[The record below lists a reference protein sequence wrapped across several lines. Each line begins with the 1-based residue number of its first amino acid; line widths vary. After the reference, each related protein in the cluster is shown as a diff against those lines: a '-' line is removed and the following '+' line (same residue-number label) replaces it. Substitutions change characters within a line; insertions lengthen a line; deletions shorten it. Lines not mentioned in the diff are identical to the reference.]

1 MESARPRSFAATVE
15 DTVARSHHLLIRIQ
29 TLLTSSQA
37 MIDAT
42 RLRIRDSRTLI
53 ADANTLR
60 IPAAHPVQSREGFL
74 PAELIW
80 AA

>member
-1 MESARPRSFAATVE
+1 MDTRRPRLAAPV
-15 DTVARSHHLLIRIQ
+15 DDRIADSNDLLIRLQ
-29 TLLTSSQA
+29 KLLTSSQA

-42 RLRIRDSRTLI
+42 RLRIRDTRVLI
-53 ADANTLR
+53 DDVNTLR

-74 PAELIW
+74 PTEVVF